1 MLQWLDHS
9 FALTHTPSPYF
20 ELFSLLTIDLPLQ
33 MAKLRFREWFTTEE
47 IDLFRDNADTTRLVP
62 LFERFQDKMEAV
74 LMKHARN
81 SGLDSPEELIGAL
94 AEARAENPDEWKTL
108 NNLIDS
114 MTEKELFFK
123 MMQGKAEKNAAK
135 ASKK

>member
-1 MLQWLDHS
+1 
-9 FALTHTPSPYF
+9 
-20 ELFSLLTIDLPLQ
+20 

-135 ASKK
+135 ASKT